1 MSDEEFSSTPS
12 GHESNQQ
19 PAAEPAGWGAPP
31 PNYTQTAYP
40 PPPPPPGYAAA
51 PAAGTGLSDNT
62 ASALAYITFIPAII
76 FLLMAPYNEKP
87 IIKFHAIQELG
98 ISVILFIL
106 SFFLVI
112 PILGLLVYFV
122 GGIGLLVLWVLCII
136 KASQGSAFKL
146 PLIGNFAAEQSGYR
160 I

>member
-1 MSDEEFSSTPS
+1 MSDEEFSSTPP

-19 PAAEPAGWGAPP
+19 PAAEPASWEAPQ

-40 PPPPPPGYAAA
+40 PPPPPGYAQ

-62 ASALAYITFIPAII
+62 ASALAYVTFIPAII
-76 FLLMAPYNEKP
+76 FLVMAPYNEKP
-87 IIKFHAIQELG
+87 IIKFHAIQEIG
-98 ISVILFIL
+98 ISIVLFIL

-122 GGIGLLVLWVLCII
+122 GGISLLVLWVICII
-136 KASQGSAFKL
+136 KASQGSAFKIPFL
-146 PLIGNFAAEQSGYR
+146 GNFAAEQSGYR

>member
-1 MSDEEFSSTPS
+1 MSDEEFTSNPS

-40 PPPPPPGYAAA
+40 PPPPGYAQPMAA
-51 PAAGTGLSDNT
+51 TGLSDNT
-62 ASALAYITFIPAII
+62 ACALAYITFIPAII
-76 FLLMAPYNEKP
+76 FLLMPPYNQKP

-98 ISVILFIL
+98 ISVVLFIL

-112 PILGLLVYFV
+112 PILGLLIYFV
-122 GGIGLLVLWVLCII
+122 GGISLLVIWVLCII
-136 KASQGSAFKL
+136 KASQGNAFKIPFL
-146 PLIGNFAAEQSGYR
+146 GNFAAEQSGYR